1 MTGASPSDSD
11 AVTRVARS
19 ATLFTP
25 WALRAAATLGLPDLV
40 AEGVTELAE
49 LASRSGAEP
58 GALRRLVRYLVLLEV
73 FRAPAADRVELGEL
87 GAVLCNGHPAGLAK
101 ALDQREAFARRGD
114 EAIASLPEA
123 VRTGR
128 SVWASL
134 SGRGFWDDLAADPV
148 LGRSFD
154 EAMAAHAAT
163 LGPEVARGYD
173 WSEVRHVTDVGGGS
187 GHVLA
192 AVLAA
197 HPELTATLV
206 DLPDTVRAADPVLRA
221 AGVAD
226 RVTVVGGSF
235 FDPLPGGTDV
245 CLLANILHD
254 WPDEAAVAILHRC
267 RAAVNA
273 GGQVVL
279 VERVLGEVPDA
290 GSGPG
295 QFVASQRDLAML
307 LLLDAAERTEAQF
320 ARLGREAGLRPA
332 GVVPLVQGQGL
343 FLVRYDV
350 G

>member
-1 MTGASPSDSD
+1 MSNRDTDRD
-11 AVTRVARS
+11 AVVRVARG

-25 WALRAAATLGLPDLV
+25 WALRAAVTLGLPDLV
-40 AEGVTELAE
+40 ADGVNDLAG
-49 LASRSGAEP
+49 LARRSGADVT
-58 GALRRLVRYLVLLEV
+58 ALRRLVRYLVLLEV

-87 GAVLCNGHPAGLAK
+87 GAVLCSGHPAGLAK

-123 VRTGR
+123 VRTGK
-128 SVWASL
+128 SVWAGMF
-134 SGRGFWDDLAADPV
+134 GRGFWDDLAADPV

-154 EAMAAHAAT
+154 AAMAAHAAT
-163 LGPEVARGYD
+163 LGPEVARRYD
-173 WSEVRHVTDVGGGS
+173 WSGVRHVTDVGGGT

-197 HPELTATLV
+197 HPGLAGTLV
-206 DLPDTVRAADPVLRA
+206 DLPGTVSAADPVLRA
-221 AGVAD
+221 AGVSD

-254 WPDEAAVAILHRC
+254 WPDEAAVAILRRC
-267 RAAVNA
+267 GAAVVA

-279 VERVLGEVPDA
+279 VERVLDEVPAA
-290 GSGPG
+290 GDDPG

-320 ARLGREAGLRPA
+320 ARLGREAGLRPDGVA
-332 GVVPLVQGQGL
+332 GLLPEQGL
-343 FLVRYDV
+343 FLVCFDV